1 MINSTYVLL
10 QQIVTEDFVSSMS
23 NSVLILSYVFH
34 TLSLSLYCA
43 RAHTHTRLTISLE
56 MVATSLRRH

>member
-10 QQIVTEDFVSSMS
+10 QQIVTGDFVSSIS
-23 NSVLILSYVFH
+23 NSVLILSYVFP
-34 TLSLSLYCA
+34 TLSLSIA
-43 RAHTHTRLTISLE
+43 RERTHTRLIISLE